1 MSAHRQVSVRG
12 IEVTRCR
19 VDEVPLSLVVLGQV
33 EGGQKVESPRGRR
46 IPLGIEASRHAL
58 GELRDLGSGT
68 DAGKGARR
76 QPIHSRPVQNRSEVT
91 VELQVKLAVAGVFG
105 EHASTVSP
113 VYVRWTAQ

>member
-1 MSAHRQVSVRG
+1 M
-12 IEVTRCR
+12 TRCR

-46 IPLGIEASRHAL
+46 VSLGIEASRHAP

-68 DAGKGARR
+68 DMGKGARC
-76 QPIHSRPVQNRSEVT
+76 QPIHSRPVKNRSEVT
-91 VELQVKLAVAGVFG
+91 VQLQVKLAIAGVFG

-113 VYVRWTAQ
+113 VYVRWAAQ